1 VLRRVFPQQSV
12 DPRLFLRT
20 GHRLGALEG
29 RGERPEVSENRIAI
43 GPPQERRRVGL
54 WRAQIGV
61 AGAIALL
68 AAWWLMIRPSN
79 MRDWQPEVVEAPY
92 AEIDGDRVVIYNFR
106 K

>member
-1 VLRRVFPQQSV
+1 
-12 DPRLFLRT
+12 
-20 GHRLGALEG
+20 
-29 RGERPEVSENRIAI
+29 
-43 GPPQERRRVGL
+43 VGL

-68 AAWWLMIRPSN
+68 AAWWLTIRPSN
-79 MRDWQPEVVEAPY
+79 MRDWQPEVAEAPY